1 MACKC
6 LLSRVNIH
14 TKTSHRFRWVV
25 CQLESLRRCHNL
37 RTLRQ
42 NLQSLPHGLYE
53 TYDRIMSN
61 IPEAHRAEAQNV
73 LMWLTFCE
81 VPLTLGSVA
90 DAAVIDRQSRVF
102 NIEDRFFDVHDLLKI
117 CSSFVSLAGSKS
129 TTKIGDFSFYLE
141 DEFLTDDKL
150 ILRLAHFS
158 VKEYILSKKN
168 DVTGFLQSDM
178 INTAELVMAET
189 CLIYLLSI
197 DITDLTCNGYC
208 NEYPF
213 VDYASFY
220 WFRHYD
226 KLPTEEEQKVEDLML
241 ALLNSEASYK
251 SWVRA
256 YQYCYRYVK
265 NRPTL
270 HPLEPPLVFVSRV
283 GIVKAVKAL
292 VHRGLGTAAEG
303 LLTRSLVQACWR
315 GWENVVGILLHAG
328 ARVDSCLENTPLKRT
343 PLVVATQNG
352 HDKVLNLLLDKGM
365 KNSKV
370 DLNNLNCAFG
380 WALARGRLEAVK
392 ILVKAGADIH
402 APVSNR
408 SLSGRRSPLEHAA
421 LINCLPIFR
430 YLMSEGAGSHVKN
443 LREAKLHGGVPL
455 D

>member
-1 MACKC
+1 
-6 LLSRVNIH
+6 
-14 TKTSHRFRWVV
+14 
-25 CQLESLRRCHNL
+25 
-37 RTLRQ
+37 
-42 NLQSLPHGLYE
+42 
-53 TYDRIMSN
+53 MSN

-117 CSSFVSLAGSKS
+117 CSSFVSLDESKS
-129 TTKIGDFSFYLE
+129 TTKIGNFSFYLE

-178 INTAELVMAET
+178 INTAELFMAET

-197 DITDLTCNGYC
+197 DINDLTYNGYC
-208 NEYPF
+208 KEYPF
-213 VDYASFY
+213 VDYAAFY

-256 YQYCYRYVK
+256 YQCHYRYRYVE
-265 NRPTL
+265 NLP
-270 HPLEPPLVFVSRV
+270 PEPPLVFVSRL

-303 LLTRSLVQACWR
+303 LLTRSLYQACCR

-328 ARVDSCLENTPLKRT
+328 ARVDSCLENTPLERT
-343 PLVVATQNG
+343 PLVVATRNG
-352 HDKVLNLLLDKGM
+352 HDKILNVLLDKGM
-365 KNSKV
+365 KNSQV
-370 DLNNLNCAFG
+370 DLNNLNYAFG
-380 WALARGRLEAVK
+380 WALVARNLEAVK

-402 APVSNR
+402 APLPKISH
-408 SLSGRRSPLEHAA
+408 LSSYLRRVEHAG
-421 LINCLPIFR
+421 LCKYRPIVR
-430 YLMSEGAGSHVKN
+430 YLTSEGAGSHIKN
-443 LREAKLHGGVPL
+443 LREAKLR
-455 D
+455 

>member
-6 LLSRVNIH
+6 LLSRINTH

-53 TYDRIMSN
+53 TYDRIMSK

-90 DAAVIDRQSRVF
+90 DAAVVDRQCRVF
-102 NIEDRFFDVHDLLKI
+102 NIEDRFFDVRDLLKI

-168 DVTGFLQSDM
+168 DVTGSLQSDM

-213 VDYASFY
+213 VDYAAFY

-226 KLPTEEEQKVEDLML
+226 KLPTEEEQKVENLML
-241 ALLNSEASYK
+241 AFLNSEASYK

-256 YQYCYRYVK
+256 YQCCYRYVK

-270 HPLEPPLVFVSRV
+270 HPPEPPLVFVSRV

-292 VHRGLGTAAEG
+292 VHRGLGTAAKG
-303 LLTRSLVQACWR
+303 LLTRALFQACWQ

-328 ARVDSCLENTPLKRT
+328 ARVDSCLENTPLKNT
-343 PLVVATQNG
+343 LLLVATQNG
-352 HDKVLNLLLDKGM
+352 HDKILNVLLDKGM
-365 KNSKV
+365 KNSQV
-370 DLNNLNCAFG
+370 DLNILNYAFE
-380 WALARGRLEAVK
+380 WALRHGQLEAIK

-402 APVSNR
+402 APLSNI
-408 SLSGRRSPLEHAA
+408 SGYPGQSPLGIAA
-421 LINCLPIFR
+421 WRSFLPIVR
-430 YLMSEGAGSHVKN
+430 
-443 LREAKLHGGVPL
+443 
-455 D
+455 